1 MEGIEP
7 FFQTDTRLPE
17 LEKELVENAGMLSG
31 LYADWAEGILSEE
44 EYEEMKVFYSGR
56 CTELEGQVRKRRER
70 EAKAGDAIREVRQWL
85 CGFKNIGSLLS
96 DTEGE
101 IRRSMICSLIDR
113 IWVYEGKR
121 VEFSFLYQDRMA
133 EVYSLCS
140 MFQESLQEQPFYG
153 KGAV

>member
-1 MEGIEP
+1 
-7 FFQTDTRLPE
+7 
-17 LEKELVENAGMLSG
+17 
-31 LYADWAEGILSEE
+31 
-44 EYEEMKVFYSGR
+44 MKVFYSGR

-140 MFQESLQEQPFYG
+140 MFQESLQEQPLYG